1 MLRVISHHSRAGG
14 RIETGLSLIRSR
26 RMTTIAAGST
36 SEHQQEDL
44 ASKKLK
50 MSKTIGTHSGTFH
63 CDEALG
69 CFLLQQTTP
78 FAGADIVRTRDP
90 EVLKGL
96 DIIIDVGG
104 VYDPETNR
112 FDHHQKG
119 FDEIFGHGFQ
129 TKLSSAGLV
138 YKHYGRDIVASVMGE
153 GVSKEDIESVY
164 LHVYKTF
171 MEAVDAIDNG
181 VNQFDSAEPP
191 KYVNNTHLSAR
202 VGHLNGDWFETL
214 TEEDTME
221 RFKAAM
227 SLTGSEFMES
237 LHHAIKS
244 WLPARSYVMKDLQ
257 LRTEIDPSGQIM
269 KLSEFVPWKSHIY
282 DLEIEMKIECE
293 VKYVVYNDD
302 RDGSWRIQAVSVGP
316 GSFNSRKALPEAW
329 RGLRDDELSKV
340 SGVPDCVFVHAS
352 GFIGGNKTYDGA
364 LQMAKLS
371 LTM

>member
-1 MLRVISHHSRAGG
+1 MSTHALVSRA
-14 RIETGLSLIRSR
+14 ENQLKES
-26 RMTTIAAGST
+26 
-36 SEHQQEDL
+36 
-44 ASKKLK
+44 ASKKSK

-69 CFLLQQTTP
+69 CFLLQQTAP
-78 FAGADIVRTRDP
+78 FAGAEIIRTRDP
-90 EVLKGL
+90 EVLKTL

-104 VYDPETNR
+104 EYNPESNR

-119 FDEIFGHGFQ
+119 FGEIFGHGFD

-153 GVSKEDIESVY
+153 GASKEDIESVY

-181 VNQFDSAEPP
+181 VNQFDSTDPP
-191 KYVNNTHLSAR
+191 RYMNNTHLSAR
-202 VGHLNGDWFETL
+202 VGNLNGDWYETL

-221 RFKAAM
+221 RFRAAM
-227 SLTGSEFMES
+227 SLTGTEFMES

-257 LRTEIDPSGQIM
+257 LRKEVDESGQIM

-282 DLEIEMKIECE
+282 DLEKEMKIEGE
-293 VKYVVYNDD
+293 VKYVVYNDE
-302 RDGSWRIQAVSVGP
+302 RDGSWRIQAVAVGA

-329 RGLRDDELSKV
+329 RGLRDDELSNV
-340 SGVPDCVFVHAS
+340 CGVPNCVFVHAS
-352 GFIGGNKTYDGA
+352 GFIGGNKTYEGA
-364 LQMAKLS
+364 LQMAKLALS
-371 LTM
+371 N